1 MSDLAPVPEDH
12 HGAVRSFIPASISKA
27 SHVYV
32 RVDSRRSPLQKPY
45 DGPYEVLEKSDKF
58 FSILKNGKASNV
70 SIDRLKPAF
79 LTGGKKEVVKGQI
92 ALKKPK
98 KPREN
103 NVDIQ
108 YSNRFEQS
116 DFPPLTTRSGRLS
129 KRPVRFE
136 P

>member
-1 MSDLAPVPEDH
+1 M
-12 HGAVRSFIPASISKA
+12 
-27 SHVYV
+27 

-58 FSILKNGKASNV
+58 FSILKSGKASNV